1 MKNMSVIN
9 VHIYA
14 VQTLDRYHLNKLN
27 ISFDNSQIVNLNN
40 EENNIEQ
47 WTVGRDI
54 AFHIGRNLTIIP
66 HIKDLCVKQ
75 AKQLNV
81 TIATL
86 IGFYP
91 MAWTILAALG
101 SLIDLSIGI
110 TLVSFLTFTNS
121 ISIAI
126 IVAPIVGL
134 SVKNY
139 PKYYRQRI
147 NRQQ

>member
-75 AKQLNV
+75 AKQ
-81 TIATL
+81 
-86 IGFYP
+86 
-91 MAWTILAALG
+91 
-101 SLIDLSIGI
+101 
-110 TLVSFLTFTNS
+110 
-121 ISIAI
+121 
-126 IVAPIVGL
+126 
-134 SVKNY
+134 
-139 PKYYRQRI
+139 
-147 NRQQ
+147 

>member
-1 MKNMSVIN
+1 
-9 VHIYA
+9 
-14 VQTLDRYHLNKLN
+14 
-27 ISFDNSQIVNLNN
+27 
-40 EENNIEQ
+40 
-47 WTVGRDI
+47 
-54 AFHIGRNLTIIP
+54 
-66 HIKDLCVKQ
+66 
-75 AKQLNV
+75 LNV